1 MTDVRRRGGP
11 DDCRRVP
18 DRAMAA
24 CDLKIRP
31 IGADERA
38 EWEPLWRD
46 YQVFYEVAISEET
59 TAVTWTRL
67 HDPAESMG
75 VLGAYAGGELLGI
88 VHFLF
93 HRSCW
98 TIGDYCYL
106 QDLFVA
112 EGARGRGLGRAL
124 ILAVE
129 QLARAAGAS
138 RLYWLTHET
147 NAVARALY
155 DRLAERSGFIQ
166 YRKLF

>member
-1 MTDVRRRGGP
+1 M
-11 DDCRRVP
+11 
-18 DRAMAA
+18 
-24 CDLKIRP
+24 IRP
-31 IGADERA
+31 IAVDERP

-46 YQVFYEVAISEET
+46 YQVFYGVAISEET
-59 TAVTWTRL
+59 TAVTWARL
-67 HDPAESMG
+67 HDPAEPMG

>member
-1 MTDVRRRGGP
+1 M
-11 DDCRRVP
+11 
-18 DRAMAA
+18 
-24 CDLKIRP
+24 
-31 IGADERA
+31 
-38 EWEPLWRD
+38 
-46 YQVFYEVAISEET
+46 
-59 TAVTWTRL
+59 
-67 HDPAESMG
+67 
-75 VLGAYAGGELLGI
+75 
-88 VHFLF
+88 
-93 HRSCW
+93 RSCW